1 MTQPSHTPISRKTK
15 YGFSIFFL
23 TGCTI
28 RAGQPIYRVHHPI
41 ASITVSPRFSKIVF
55 QVYIITK
62 ELSSKCDLAI
72 VIRWNGSLHNGK
84 TFLQCQ
90 DTKFFNIKWIHE
102 GRLWSSLH
110 LSLYQYSD
118 DITTRTRTGM
128 PKLLWYTVK
137 VIFNT

>member
-1 MTQPSHTPISRKTK
+1 MDFQF
-15 YGFSIFFL
+15 FSWQDAQSGLGNPL
-23 TGCTI
+23 TEC
-28 RAGQPIYRVHHPI
+28 
-41 ASITVSPRFSKIVF
+41 ITLLPVLAVSPRFSKIVF

-72 VIRWNGSLHNGK
+72 VIRWKGSLHNGK

-118 DITTRTRTGM
+118 GITTIRIGAGM